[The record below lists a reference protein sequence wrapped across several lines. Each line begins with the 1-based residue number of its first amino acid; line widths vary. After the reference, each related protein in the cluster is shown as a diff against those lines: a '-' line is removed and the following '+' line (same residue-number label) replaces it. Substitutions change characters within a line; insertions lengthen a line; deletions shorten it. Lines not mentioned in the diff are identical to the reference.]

1 MRVDFSIGSG
11 GGDWRG
17 CVSLWHV
24 WSTQGSLSGQG
35 YHMVDPPFLLSRHD
49 EHGWRAC
56 VHPRCTCHDHFARV
70 RKAQQASS
78 TPRLQSRKEW
88 TFPPRMHVT
97 CAMRYMHAHVACM
110 SVICSSCACARRS
123 EHFTN
128 KLLVM
133 YACTKASKG
142 SEHPSCMRCVC
153 VPSPPRHSASSFLDA
168 CSSFPFFFF
177 CGAHATRM
185 CGATDS
191 SDSRLSATK
200 LKTSRV
206 KPPTSIAQCT
216 HNPLSHAPSFFFM
229 LHCHKQSYPLGGE
242 KKER

>member
-123 EHFTN
+123 EH
-128 KLLVM
+128 LDQQ
-133 YACTKASKG
+133 AASDV
-142 SEHPSCMRCVC
+142 CMHKSKQRKRTSFIHALCVC
-153 VPSPPRHSASSFLDA
+153 AIFASPQCELFFWMRALLFL
-168 CSSFPFFFF
+168 
-177 CGAHATRM
+177 
-185 CGATDS
+185 
-191 SDSRLSATK
+191 
-200 LKTSRV
+200 
-206 KPPTSIAQCT
+206 
-216 HNPLSHAPSFFFM
+216 SFFFAGHM
-229 LHCHKQSYPLGGE
+229 PHACA
-242 KKER
+242 ERLTHQTRD

>member
-1 MRVDFSIGSG
+1 MDFPTTHARDMCHEIHACPCGVH
-11 GGDWRG
+11 
-17 CVSLWHV
+17 VSH
-24 WSTQGSLSGQG
+24 
-35 YHMVDPPFLLSRHD
+35 LLLVCMCTAK
-49 EHGWRAC
+49 RAF
-56 VHPRCTCHDHFARV
+56 H
-70 RKAQQASS
+70 QQAASDVCMHKS
-78 TPRLQSRKEW
+78 KQRKR
-88 TFPPRMHVT
+88 TSFI
-97 CAMRYMHAHVACM
+97 HA
-110 SVICSSCACARRS
+110 
-123 EHFTN
+123 
-128 KLLVM
+128 L
-133 YACTKASKG
+133 
-142 SEHPSCMRCVC
+142 CVC
-153 VPSPPRHSASSFLDA
+153 AIFASPQCELFFWMRALLFL
-168 CSSFPFFFF
+168 SFFF